1 MTIVCSACQSPNRD
15 GARFCDHCGQMLPS
29 ACPVCGTLNRTGARF
44 CDNCGTSLGA
54 LEAAPSVAAAP
65 AAAASISP
73 AVPPPTGAAALSQ
86 LQTQL
91 HKFIPATLLA
101 KLEDAQASGGMVGER
116 RIVTVLF
123 CDVKGSTAAAE
134 QLDPEEWAEIMN
146 GAFKHLITPV
156 YHYEG
161 TLARMMGDAILAF
174 FGAPIGHEDDPQRA
188 VLAGLEIVDN
198 IRPYR
203 EQIQARW
210 GLDFDVRV
218 GVNTGMVMVGAIGS
232 DLHVEYTALG
242 DAVNVA
248 ARMEQTARPGT
259 VQIAGPTHRLV
270 AHLFECEALGGLE
283 VKGKAEP
290 VPAFRVLGAL
300 GAPGRLR
307 GLEGPDS
314 PLVGRDAELGALR
327 QALRATLA
335 GQGQIIGLLGEAGL
349 GKSRLVH
356 ELRRDFDSAANS
368 AVGRWLE
375 AASLSYEAGQ
385 AYGLLRHLLRAACAA
400 NENDSNET
408 LRLKLD
414 SLVALMPAESQANAT
429 SVAITL
435 FRLDPAGRPES
446 ARLEGAS
453 FKAQLLALMPGLCR
467 AWASQGPLVL
477 VLEDLHWADP
487 ASVALLVTLLPLVNE
502 IGLLILYSLRPDEG
516 VAGWQLK
523 LAAER
528 EFAERLTQVEV
539 RPLSAGESG
548 TLVDHLVTSSDLSP
562 DMRER
567 ILARAEGNPF
577 FVEEV
582 VRALVENGAMAA
594 GAATGGDAPQFE
606 IPDSLQSLLI
616 ARIDRLAE
624 DARRTLQIA
633 AIVGRSFYYRVLD
646 AILDTGA
653 GLEARLGELE
663 QANLIFEAARQPE
676 REYSFRHALL
686 QEAAYRTILRK
697 HRREFHQRVG
707 EALEALFPAQLE
719 QYAPTLAFHF
729 EEAGDTARA
738 LKYYSLAGDAAYRLF
753 AIAEAESH
761 YARAAELAR
770 RAEASAPT
778 LLHLFTRHGR
788 VLELSARFKEAFA
801 DYEQLEALGR
811 RRAEPALELYGIAGQ
826 AQIRAMGSTT
836 EGDVPMAKALL
847 ARGLALAQS
856 LGDQAAEARLE
867 WTRLN
872 LYHWTDQ
879 LPEARQAGERA
890 LALARAAGLP
900 EQEAFSLQ
908 DLSYVYLALGEVG
921 RTRVTNL
928 EATALW
934 RQLRNQ
940 PMLANSLGVEA
951 NLLAEAGEYEASLA
965 ASDEGYRISAA
976 INNWWG
982 MAFNRINLPPLQWD
996 RGDPAGAL
1004 ATCAAVFGDA
1014 QKAGFI
1020 IPLFVTP
1027 VHMADIYS
1035 DLGAVTTALSQLAT
1049 AKALRAPIAHMYQPL
1064 LAAVEIGI
1072 YLANDQPVQALALA
1086 ETYLPVLEAVTTYYA
1101 RGAMHYLLG
1110 LMPAVRSELSLL
1122 RGRPDEVL
1130 ALTEQA
1136 EAQALRV
1143 ARRPLA
1149 EILYWRARGQQ
1160 AAGDRE
1166 AASATLARAYAQAE
1180 KFGQQRMLWRILA
1193 LQAALA
1199 GEPAQAESLLARARA
1214 IILAIADHVGSPELR
1229 ASFLARPAVRAVVGN
1244 TYSRTG

>member
-1 MTIVCSACQSPNRD
+1 MTIICPACQTPNRE
-15 GARFCDHCGQMLPS
+15 GARFCDNCGQALPS
-29 ACPVCGTLNRTGARF
+29 ACPTCGTLNRAGARF
-44 CDNCGTSLGA
+44 CDNCGTRLGA
-54 LEAAPSVAAAP
+54 LEPAPAAP
-65 AAAASISP
+65 APARPTPPAAPPVAVSPASAAAS
-73 AVPPPTGAAALSQ
+73 SQ

-101 KLEDAQASGGMVGER
+101 KLEDAQASGGMIGER

-134 QLDPEEWAEIMN
+134 HLDPEEWAEIMN
-146 GAFKHLITPV
+146 GAFEHLIRPV

-203 EQIQARW
+203 ELIQAKW

-218 GVNTGMVMVGAIGS
+218 GVNTGMVMVGAVGS
-232 DLHVEYTALG
+232 DLHVEYTAMG

-259 VQIAGPTHRLV
+259 VQIAGPTQRLV
-270 AHLFECEALGGLE
+270 AHLFEFEALGGLE

-300 GAPGRLR
+300 GAPSRLR
-307 GLEGPDS
+307 GLEGPDT
-314 PLVGRDAELGALR
+314 PLVGREAELAAMR
-327 QALRATLA
+327 QALQATLA

-356 ELRRDFDSAANS
+356 ELRRDFDAAPNSSA
-368 AVGRWLE
+368 GRWLE

-385 AYGLLRHLLRAACAA
+385 AYGLLRHLLRAACNA

-408 LRLKLD
+408 LRRKLD
-414 SLVALMPAESQANAT
+414 TLVALMPAESQANAT
-429 SVAITL
+429 SVAVSL
-435 FRLDPAGRPES
+435 FRLDQAGKPETG
-446 ARLEGAS
+446 LEGES
-453 FKAQLLALMPGLCR
+453 FKAQLLALMPVLCR
-467 AWASQGPLVL
+467 VWAGQGPLVL
-477 VLEDLHWADP
+477 VFEDLHWADP
-487 ASVALLVTLLPLVNE
+487 ASIALLVTLLPLVNE
-502 IGLLILYSLRPDEG
+502 IGLLMLSSLRPDESA
-516 VAGWQLK
+516 AGWQLK

-528 EFAERLTQVEV
+528 DYGSRLTQVEV
-539 RPLSAGESG
+539 RPLNAGESG
-548 TLVDHLVTSSDLSP
+548 FLVDHLVASGDLNP
-562 DMRER
+562 EMRAR
-567 ILARAEGNPF
+567 ILDRAEGNPL

-582 VRALVENGAMAA
+582 VRALVENGALTA
-594 GAATGGDAPQFE
+594 GAAHGGEAPQFE

-646 AILDTGA
+646 AILDAGA
-653 GLEARLGELE
+653 GLDARLGELE

-707 EALEALFPAQLE
+707 EALETLFPAQLE

-738 LKYYSLAGDAAYRLF
+738 MKYYTQAGDTAYRLF

-770 RAEASAPT
+770 RTEASAPT
-778 LLHLFTRHGR
+778 TLHVYTRHGR
-788 VLELSARFKEAFA
+788 MLELLARYKEAFA

-811 RRAEPALELYGIAGQ
+811 RRAEPTLELYGIAGQ
-826 AQIRAMGSTT
+826 AQIRAMGSTA
-836 EGDVPMAKALL
+836 EGDVPMAEALL

-856 LGDQAAEARLE
+856 LGDQAAEAKLE

-879 LPEARQAGERA
+879 LPEAIEAGEHS
-890 LALARAAGLP
+890 LTLARAAGLQ
-900 EQEAFSLQ
+900 EQAAFSLQ
-908 DLSYVYLALGEVG
+908 DLSYVYLASGQVA
-921 RTRVTNL
+921 RTIATNR
-928 EATALW
+928 EAIGQW

-940 PMLANSLGVEA
+940 PMLANSLAIEA
-951 NLLAEAGEYEASLA
+951 NLMAEAGQFEASQA
-965 ASDEGYRISAA
+965 ASEEGYQLSAA

-982 MAFNRINLPPLQWD
+982 MAFSRINMAPTFWD
-996 RGDPAGAL
+996 RGDPAHAL
-1004 ATCAAVFGDA
+1004 AICQAVLDHGRR
-1014 QKAGFI
+1014 AGFI
-1020 IPLFVTP
+1020 IPLLTIP
-1027 VHMADIYS
+1027 AYMADIYGE
-1035 DLGAVTTALSQLAT
+1035 LGAVAPALAALAQ
-1049 AKALRAPIAHMYQPL
+1049 ARAVEAPIARMYQTL
-1064 LAAVEIGI
+1064 LHAIEIRV
-1072 YLANDQPVQALALA
+1072 YLASGRTAEALALDEVQPRLLA
-1086 ETYLPVLEAVTTYYA
+1086 DANSYYL
-1101 RGAMHYLLG
+1101 RGAMYYSLG
-1110 LMPAVRSELSLL
+1110 LVPAVRSEVGLL
-1122 RGRPDEVL
+1122 RGQTKQVL
-1130 ALTEQA
+1130 DLSAAA
-1136 EAQALRV
+1136 EAAARQLV
-1143 ARRPLA
+1143 RRPMA

-1160 AAGDRE
+1160 AAGDHD
-1166 AASATLARAYAQAE
+1166 AANRTLARAHAQAE
-1180 KFGQQRMLWRILA
+1180 ELVQQRLLWRILA

-1199 GEPAQAESLLARARA
+1199 GEPAQAEALLAQART
-1214 IILAIADHVGSPELR
+1214 IILSIADHAGSPELR
-1229 ASFLARPAVRAVVGN
+1229 ASFLARPAVQAVIQVAK
-1244 TYSRTG
+1244 